1 MAEATVPKSLTE
13 IRVRDPLSD
22 VTRKERKALLAASL
36 IGLFIAKTGLLP
48 TEVSALGVKFNFSDQ
63 KAILGVL
70 ALITAYFL
78 VGFAL
83 YAASDFLAW
92 RLAFQL
98 TERELRERRLQM
110 SEEEASREREMR
122 MRVASGRPGPSNLV
136 LFARPI
142 SALRAA
148 FEFLLPVV
156 FATYAVA
163 VLLTTE
169 PPARPAAKTPNPSF
183 EPTAPGV
190 PASAAQLKR

>member
-1 MAEATVPKSLTE
+1 MAEATTPKTLTE

-48 TEVSALGVKFNFSDQ
+48 TEVSALGVKFDFSDQ

-70 ALITAYFL
+70 ALVTAYFL

-92 RLAFQL
+92 RWAFRL
-98 TERELRERRLQM
+98 TQRELRERKMRM
-110 SEEEASREREMR
+110 SEDEASREREIEMR
-122 MRVASGRPGPSNLV
+122 ASSQLGFSNLV

-142 SALRAA
+142 SAFRAA

-169 PPARPAAKTPNPSF
+169 PPTRPAAKTPKPSF
-183 EPTAPGV
+183 ETTAPGV
-190 PASAAQLKR
+190 PVSAPQLNR